1 MRFKF
6 SWLKLNVA
14 CFSALLVFLTTSL
27 LTPLPGLTQPQ
38 QNQINAETDRLL
50 KQGLEQ
56 IALQQFEP
64 AIQSL
69 KQAMQISQRLGD
81 RKSTILVLKHLN
93 TALDNLEKSF
103 PVKAKEQREQIL
115 STLPTDE
122 LTVFQGWN
130 GEFDLNLAG
139 WQMLMDLGDD
149 YVKSG
154 NYTAATQEYKKAA
167 VIAKL
172 PTEQNGIPP
181 FIVPKQER
189 GLLIAQA
196 RTLTK
201 LGWTLGK
208 LGDLP
213 NAEKTLRSSG
223 KVWSELWKKTQ
234 RDDHKQQV
242 DVLSGSDAVRLK
254 IFEIGEEQA
263 LTYSYL
269 QSVLVKLKQKNQA
282 LAASEQ
288 VRTIALIDDLGFRL
302 SGFSQ
307 QELGSKPVTLK
318 ELQQVAHLQNSTLVE
333 YSIIYEDIVDNNQY
347 RDDETNAFSSGAS
360 TAKQF
365 IQIQEL
371 SLENLLPKPTKLFIW
386 VIQPTG
392 KVDFREV
399 DLKLLKKPLAQ
410 VLIDSREAMGVRGRS
425 SSINIE
431 PIDDTQQLTQL
442 HQLYQLLIQP
452 IAELLPR
459 DANKKVIF
467 IPHRSLTLVP
477 FAALQDEHGQYLIE
491 RNTIS
496 IAPSIR
502 SLSLTHQLRQR
513 VRERQ
518 NELHDFIK
526 PALVVGNPTMPE
538 FSSVQG
544 QKPERLPSLLGAEQE
559 AQAVANFF
567 KVQALIGDKA
577 TITEVNHL
585 LTGVR
590 LIHLAT
596 HGLLEVFSEDGPGA
610 IALAPSSNNSGF
622 MTTSDIQKIPEM
634 AADLVVLS
642 ACDTARGQITGE
654 GIIGLSRG
662 FMTAGI
668 PSVLVS
674 LWAVNDV
681 STAELM
687 IEFYR
692 NMQERHLN
700 KAQALRQAMLTT
712 MQKYPKNPKKWAAF
726 TLIGESE

>member
-1 MRFKF
+1 MQFKF

-14 CFSALLVFLTTSL
+14 CLSTLLVFLTTSL
-27 LTPLPGLTQPQ
+27 LIPLPGLTQPQ

-50 KQGLEQ
+50 KQGLQQ

-69 KQAMQISQRLGD
+69 KQAMQISQQLGD
-81 RKSTILVLKHLN
+81 RKSTILALKHLN
-93 TALDNLEKSF
+93 TALDNLEKSS
-103 PVKAKEQREQIL
+103 PQQAKEQREQIL
-115 STLPTDE
+115 STLSTNE
-122 LTVFQGWN
+122 LAVFQGLN
-130 GEFDLNLAG
+130 NEFDLNLAG
-139 WQMLMDLGDD
+139 WQMIMDLGDD
-149 YVKSG
+149 HVKSG
-154 NYTAATQEYKKAA
+154 NYTAASEQYKKAG
-167 VIAKL
+167 VIAEF
-172 PTEQNGIPP
+172 PTEETGIAPL
-181 FIVPKQER
+181 IIPKQER
-189 GLLIAQA
+189 GILIAQA

-213 NAEKTLRSSG
+213 GAEKTLRASG
-223 KVWSELWKKTQ
+223 EIWSELWQKTQ
-234 RDDHKQQV
+234 RDDQKQQL
-242 DVLSGSDAVRLK
+242 DVISGSDAIRLK
-254 IFEIGEEQA
+254 IFDIGEQQA
-263 LTYSYL
+263 LTYTYL
-269 QSVLVKLKQKNQA
+269 QSILVKLKQQNQA

-288 VRTIALIDDLGFRL
+288 VRTTALIDDLGFRL
-302 SGFSQ
+302 SRLPR

-318 ELQQVAHLQNSTLVE
+318 ELQQVARLQNTTLVE
-333 YSIIYEDIVDNNQY
+333 YSIIYEDIVDNNRY
-347 RDDETNAFSSGAS
+347 RDDDTDAFSSGAS

-371 SLENLLPKPTKLFIW
+371 SLESLLPKPTKLFIW

-392 KVDFREV
+392 KVDFRAV
-399 DLKLLKKPLAQ
+399 DLKLLKKPFTQ
-410 VLIDSREAMGVRGRS
+410 MLIDSRESMGVRGRS
-425 SSINIE
+425 SSISIE
-431 PIDDTQQLTQL
+431 PIDDKQQLTQL

-459 DANKKVIF
+459 DAQNKVIF

-477 FAALQDEHGQYLIE
+477 FAALQDEHGKYLIE
-491 RNTIS
+491 KNTIS

-544 QKPERLPSLLGAEQE
+544 QKPERLPNLLGAEQE
-559 AQAVANFF
+559 AQAVASFL
-567 KVQALIGDKA
+567 KVEALTGDKA
-577 TITEVNHL
+577 TVAAVNYL
-585 LTGVR
+585 ITGVR

-596 HGLLEVFSEDGPGA
+596 HGLLEVFSDDGLGA
-610 IALAPSSNNSGF
+610 IALAPSANNSGF
-622 MTTSDIQKIPEM
+622 MTTSDIQNMPEM
-634 AADLVVLS
+634 FADLVVLS

-654 GIIGLSRG
+654 GIIGLSRA

-692 NMQERHLN
+692 NMQEHHLN

>member
-1 MRFKF
+1 MQFKF
-6 SWLKLNVA
+6 SWLKLNFA
-14 CFSALLVFLTTSL
+14 CFSALLIFLTTGL

-38 QNQINAETDRLL
+38 QNQINIETDRLL

-56 IALQQFEP
+56 IALGQFEP

-93 TALDNLEKSF
+93 IALDNLEKSS
-103 PVKAKEQREQIL
+103 PIQAKEQREQIL
-115 STLPTDE
+115 STLPTSE

-154 NYTAATQEYKKAA
+154 NYTAATQQYKKAA
-167 VIAKL
+167 IIAEL

-181 FIVPKQER
+181 FIFPKQER
-189 GLLIAQA
+189 GLLIAQS

-208 LGDLP
+208 MGDLP
-213 NAEKTLRSSG
+213 NAEKTLRASG
-223 KVWSELWKKTQ
+223 KVWSELRKKTQ
-234 RDDHKQQV
+234 REDQKAQV
-242 DVLSGSDAVRLK
+242 DFLSRSDAIRLR
-254 IFEIGEEQA
+254 IFDIGEQQA

-269 QSVLVKLKQKNQA
+269 QSILVKLKQENQA

-288 VRTIALIDDLGFRL
+288 VRTTALIDDLGFQL

-307 QELGSKPVTLK
+307 QELGSKPVTLQ
-318 ELQQVAHLQNSTLVE
+318 ELQEIARLQNTTLVE
-333 YSIIYEDIVDNNQY
+333 YSIIYEDIVDSNQY

-371 SLENLLPKPTKLFIW
+371 SLDNLLPKPTKLFIW

-410 VLIDSREAMGVRGRS
+410 MLIDSREAMGVRGRS
-425 SSINIE
+425 SSISIE
-431 PIDDTQQLTQL
+431 PVDDTQQLTQL

-452 IAELLPR
+452 IAELLPH
-459 DANKKVIF
+459 DTNKKVIF

-502 SLSLTHQLRQR
+502 SLSLTHQLKQR
-513 VRERQ
+513 VQKRQ

-526 PALVVGNPTMPE
+526 AALVVGNPTMPE

-559 AQAVANFF
+559 AQAVASFF
-567 KVQALIGDKA
+567 KVQALTGDKA
-577 TITEVNHL
+577 TVAEVNHL
-585 LTGVR
+585 ITGVR

-622 MTTSDIQKIPEM
+622 MTTSDIQNMPEM

-662 FMTAGI
+662 FLTAGI

-674 LWAVNDV
+674 LWAVNDI

-692 NMQERHLN
+692 NMQKRHLD

-712 MQKYPKNPKKWAAF
+712 MKKYPKNPKKWAAF
-726 TLIGESE
+726 TLVGEPD

>member
-38 QNQINAETDRLL
+38 QNQINAETDKLL

-154 NYTAATQEYKKAA
+154 NYTAATQQYKKATI
-167 VIAKL
+167 IAKL

-213 NAEKTLRSSG
+213 GAEKTLQTSG
-223 KVWSELWKKTQ
+223 EIWSNLWKKTQ
-234 RDDHKQQV
+234 REDQKQQV
-242 DVLSGSDAVRLK
+242 DFLSRSDAVRLK
-254 IFEIGEEQA
+254 IFDIGEQQA
-263 LTYSYL
+263 LTSSYL
-269 QSVLVKLKQKNQA
+269 QSILVQLKQKNQA
-282 LAASEQ
+282 LTASEQ

-302 SGFSQ
+302 SEFSQ

-318 ELQQVAHLQNSTLVE
+318 ELQQVARLQNSTLVE
-333 YSIIYEDIVDNNQY
+333 YSIIYEDIVDSNQY

-386 VIQPTG
+386 VIQSTG

-399 DLKLLKKPLAQ
+399 DLKWLKKPLAQ

-425 SSINIE
+425 SSISIE

-491 RNTIS
+491 KNTIS

-502 SLSLTHQLRQR
+502 SLSLTHKLRQR

-538 FSSVQG
+538 FSSIQG
-544 QKPERLPSLLGAEQE
+544 QKSERLPSLLGAEQE

-577 TITEVNHL
+577 TVAQVNHL
-585 LTGVR
+585 ITGVR

-622 MTTSDIQKIPEM
+622 MTTSDIQNMPEM